1 MTQALLLLGVMA
13 LLLAFGV
20 PVAFSIGLSSMFFL
34 LITGL
39 KPMVVVA
46 QSSVNGVDSF
56 TMLAIPM
63 FTLAGYLMESSGM
76 SKRLVNCM
84 EKLLGNSAGGVGTV
98 TIVCCA
104 IFAALTGSGPATVTA
119 IGCIMLPAMLNAGYS
134 RGETG
139 GMLSAA
145 GALGPIIPPSICMIV
160 YGSTMGV
167 AVPDLFIAAIIP
179 GILLTVAM
187 IIANSIMSRRRSK
200 KTAGGGAMVKKQYD
214 SKEILRAVIQAL
226 PTLFLPVIILG
237 GIYSGIFTPTEVA
250 VVAVFYTII
259 WGFIYREMRFAD
271 IIRSL
276 KKTVATTGM
285 VMFIM
290 AMAAIFTFLLS
301 TARIPTLIAKSI
313 VPYLSNR
320 YIFMVLM
327 LVLLLIAGCIM
338 EVLSLVVILAPIII
352 PIGLQL
358 GVDPIHLGVTFCITL
373 VVGLAT
379 PPFGMNLF
387 TASAVCEAPFIE
399 VVKGVWP
406 YLIAMAISIVLIA
419 FVPQISLLLPSLL

>member
-34 LITGL
+34 LVTGL

-119 IGCIMLPAMLNAGYS
+119 IGCIMLPAMINAGYS

-139 GMLSAA
+139 GMLAAA

-167 AVPDLFIAAIIP
+167 AVPDLFIAAIVP
-179 GILLTVAM
+179 GILLTVSM
-187 IIANSIMSRRRSK
+187 IIANSVMSRKRSGK
-200 KTAGGGAMVKKQYD
+200 SSAAMVKKQYD
-214 SKEILRAVIQAL
+214 SKEILGAIVQAL
-226 PTLFLPVIILG
+226 PTLFLPIIILG

-250 VVAVFYTII
+250 VVAVFYTIL
-259 WGFIYREMRFAD
+259 WGFVYREMKFAD
-271 IIRSL
+271 IVRSL

-301 TARIPTLIAKSI
+301 TARIPTMIAKSI

-320 YIFMVLM
+320 YIFVVLM

-358 GVDPIHLGVTFCITL
+358 GMDPIHLGVTFCITL

-387 TASAVCEAPFIE
+387 TASAVCETPFIE

-406 YLIAMAISIVLIA
+406 YLIAMAISIILIA
-419 FVPQISLLLPSLL
+419 FVPQLSLLLPSLL

>member
-20 PVAFSIGLSSMFFL
+20 PVAFSIGLSGMFFL
-34 LITGL
+34 LVTGL

-84 EKLLGNSAGGVGTV
+84 EKLLGNSTGGVGTV

-167 AVPDLFIAAIIP
+167 AVPDLFIAAVIP
-179 GILLTVAM
+179 GILLAVAM
-187 IIANSIMSRRRSK
+187 ILANSVMSRRRSRKIAADVPK
-200 KTAGGGAMVKKQYD
+200 KHYT
-214 SKEILRAVIQAL
+214 SKEVLASVVQAL

-250 VVAVFYTII
+250 VVAVFYTIYWRI
-259 WGFIYREMRFAD
+259 IYREMKSAD
-271 IIRSL
+271 IVRSSQR
-276 KKTVATTGM
+276 TVATTGM

-290 AMAAIFTFLLS
+290 AMAAVFTFLLS
-301 TARIPTLIAKSI
+301 TARIPTMIARSI
-313 VPYLSNR
+313 VPYLNNR
-320 YIFMVLM
+320 YVFMALM

-358 GVDPIHLGVTFCITL
+358 GADPIHLGVTFCITL

-387 TASAVCEAPFIE
+387 TASAVCETPFVE

-406 YLIAMAISIVLIA
+406 YLIAMAVTIVLIA
-419 FVPQISLLLPSLL
+419 FIPQLTLLLPSLL

>member
-34 LITGL
+34 LVMGL

-119 IGCIMLPAMLNAGYS
+119 IGCIMLPAMINAGYS

-167 AVPDLFIAAIIP
+167 AVPDLFIAAIVP
-179 GILLTVAM
+179 GILLTVSM
-187 IIANSIMSRRRSK
+187 IIANSIMSRRRSGK
-200 KTAGGGAMVKKQYD
+200 ASAAVVKKQYD
-214 SKEILRAVIQAL
+214 SKEVLGAVVQAL

-250 VVAVFYTII
+250 VVAVFYTIL
-259 WGFIYREMRFAD
+259 WGFVYREMKFSD

-301 TARIPTLIAKSI
+301 TARIPTLIAKAI

-320 YIFMVLM
+320 YIFVVLM

-358 GVDPIHLGVTFCITL
+358 GMDPINLGVTFCITL

-406 YLIAMAISIVLIA
+406 YLIAMAISIILIA
-419 FVPQISLLLPSLL
+419 FVPQLSLLLPSLL

>member
-20 PVAFSIGLSSMFFL
+20 PVAFSIGLSGMFFL
-34 LITGL
+34 LVTGI
-39 KPMVVVA
+39 KPLVVVA

-134 RGETG
+134 KGETG

-167 AVPDLFIAAIIP
+167 AVPDLFIAAVVP
-179 GILLTVAM
+179 GILLAIAM
-187 IIANSIMSRRRSK
+187 ILANSIMSRRRSRK
-200 KTAGGGAMVKKQYD
+200 ITADVPQKHYSSGEVLA
-214 SKEILRAVIQAL
+214 AVIQAL

-250 VVAVFYTII
+250 VVAVFYTIF
-259 WGFIYREMRFAD
+259 WGFLYREMKLSD
-271 IIRSL
+271 IVRSL
-276 KKTVATTGM
+276 KRTVATTGM

-290 AMAAIFTFLLS
+290 AMAAVFTFLLS
-301 TARIPTLIAKSI
+301 TARIPATIAKSI
-313 VPYLSNR
+313 VPYLNNR

-358 GVDPIHLGVTFCITL
+358 GIDPIHLGVTFCITL
-373 VVGLAT
+373 VMGLAT

-387 TASAVCEAPFIE
+387 TASAVCETPFVE

-406 YLIAMAISIVLIA
+406 YLIAMAVTIILIA
-419 FVPQISLLLPSLL
+419 FIPQLTLLLPSIL

>member
-34 LITGL
+34 LMTGL

-167 AVPDLFIAAIIP
+167 AVPDLFIAAIVP
-179 GILLTVAM
+179 GILLTISM
-187 IIANSIMSRRRSK
+187 IIANSIMSRRRAGK
-200 KTAGGGAMVKKQYD
+200 KTETVVKKSYD
-214 SKEILRAVIQAL
+214 SKEVLGAVIQAL

-259 WGFIYREMRFAD
+259 WGFIYREMKFKD

-320 YIFMVLM
+320 YLFMVLM
-327 LVLLLIAGCIM
+327 LVLLMIAGCIM

-387 TASAVCEAPFIE
+387 TSSAVCEAPFIE

-419 FVPQISLLLPSLL
+419 FIPQLSLLLPSLL

>member
-20 PVAFSIGLSSMFFL
+20 PVAFSIGLSGMFFL
-34 LITGL
+34 LVTGL

-56 TMLAIPM
+56 TMLAI
-63 FTLAGYLMESSGM
+63 
-76 SKRLVNCM
+76 RLVNCM
-84 EKLLGNSAGGVGTV
+84 EKLLGNSTGGVGTV

-167 AVPDLFIAAIIP
+167 AVPDLFIAAVIP
-179 GILLTVAM
+179 GILLAVAM
-187 IIANSIMSRRRSK
+187 ILANSVMSRRRSRKIAADVPK
-200 KTAGGGAMVKKQYD
+200 KHYT
-214 SKEILRAVIQAL
+214 SKEVLASVVQAL

-250 VVAVFYTII
+250 VVAVFYTIFC
-259 WGFIYREMRFAD
+259 GFIYRDLKFAD
-271 IIRSL
+271 FVLSL
-276 KKTVATTGM
+276 KRSVATTGM

-290 AMAAIFTFLLS
+290 AMAAVFTFLLS
-301 TARIPTLIAKSI
+301 TARIPTMIARSI
-313 VPYLSNR
+313 VPYLNNR
-320 YIFMVLM
+320 YVFMALM

-358 GVDPIHLGVTFCITL
+358 GADPIHLGVTFCITL

-387 TASAVCEAPFIE
+387 TASAVCETPFVE

-406 YLIAMAISIVLIA
+406 YLIAMAVTIVLIA
-419 FVPQISLLLPSLL
+419 FIPQLTLLLPSLL

>member
-1 MTQALLLLGVMA
+1 MTQAALLLGIMA
-13 LLLAFGV
+13 LLLGFGV

-34 LITGL
+34 LVTEL
-39 KPMVVVA
+39 KPMVIVA

-84 EKLLGNSAGGVGTV
+84 EKLLGGFVGGVGTV

-119 IGCIMLPAMLNAGYS
+119 IGCIMLPAMLNSGYT

-139 GMLSAA
+139 AMLSAA

-160 YGSTMGV
+160 YGSTMSV
-167 AVPDLFIAAIIP
+167 AVPDLFLAAVTP
-179 GILLTVAM
+179 GILLAL
-187 IIANSIMSRRRSK
+187 
-200 KTAGGGAMVKKQYD
+200 AMVITNMVL
-214 SKEILRAVIQAL
+214 SKRKTRKLTSDPEKTKEHYTRTEILQAVVQAL

-250 VVAVFYTII
+250 VVAVFYTIF
-259 WGFIYREMRFAD
+259 WGMVYREMQFGD
-271 IIRSL
+271 VILSL
-276 KKTVATTGM
+276 KRTVSTTGM

-290 AMAAIFTFLLS
+290 AMAAIFTFLLN
-301 TARIPTLIAKSI
+301 TARIPVVIARSI
-313 VPYLSNR
+313 VPYLNNP
-320 YIFMVLM
+320 YVFMVLM
-327 LVLLLIAGCIM
+327 IILLLIAGCIM
-338 EVLSLVVILAPIII
+338 EVLSLVVILAPILV

-358 GVDPIHLGVTFCITL
+358 GLDPIHLGVTFCITL
-373 VVGLAT
+373 VIGLAT

-387 TASAVCEAPFIE
+387 TACAVCDTPFVEI
-399 VVKGVWP
+399 VKGVWP
-406 YLIAMAISIVLIA
+406 YLIAMVITILLIA
-419 FVPQISLLLPSLL
+419 FVPQLSLFLPGIL

>member
-1 MTQALLLLGVMA
+1 MGQAALLLGVMVI
-13 LLLAFGV
+13 LLAFGV
-20 PVAFSIGLSSMFFL
+20 PVAFAIGLSSIYFL
-34 LITGL
+34 LTTGL
-39 KPMVVVA
+39 KPMVIIA

-84 EKLLGNSAGGVGTV
+84 EKLLGNSVGGVGTV

-160 YGSTMGV
+160 YGSTMSV
-167 AVPDLFIAAIIP
+167 AVPTLFIAAIIP
-179 GILLTVAM
+179 GVLLAVSM
-187 IIANSIMSRRRSK
+187 VIANMIMSRRKYRK
-200 KTAGGGAMVKKQYD
+200 NKIVKENVHY
-214 SKEILRAVIQAL
+214 SGKEILTAIVQAL

-250 VVAVFYTII
+250 VVAVFYTIF
-259 WGFIYREMRFAD
+259 WGAVYREMHFAD
-271 IIRSL
+271 IVSSL
-276 KKTVATTGM
+276 KRTVATTGM

-290 AMAAIFTFLLS
+290 AMAAIFTFILS
-301 TARIPTLIAKSI
+301 AARIPTAIAKSI
-313 VPYLSNR
+313 VPYLNNR
-320 YIFMVLM
+320 YMFMVLM
-327 LVLLLIAGCIM
+327 ILLLLVAGCIM

-358 GVDPIHLGVTFCITL
+358 GIDPIHLGISFCITL

-387 TASAVCEAPFIE
+387 TASAVCQTPFVE

-406 YLIAMAISIVLIA
+406 YLIAMFISIILIA
-419 FVPQISLLLPSLL
+419 FVPQLSLLLPSIL

>member
-20 PVAFSIGLSSMFFL
+20 PVAFSIGLSGMFFL
-34 LITGL
+34 LVTGL

-84 EKLLGNSAGGVGTV
+84 EKLLGNSTGGVGTV

-167 AVPDLFIAAIIP
+167 AVPDLFIAAVIP
-179 GILLTVAM
+179 GILLAVAM
-187 IIANSIMSRRRSK
+187 IIANSVMSRRRSRKIAADVPK
-200 KTAGGGAMVKKQYD
+200 KHYT
-214 SKEILRAVIQAL
+214 SKEVLASVVQAL

-250 VVAVFYTII
+250 VVAVFYTIF
-259 WGFIYREMRFAD
+259 WGFIYREMKFAD

-276 KKTVATTGM
+276 KRTVATTGM

-290 AMAAIFTFLLS
+290 AMAAVFTFLLS
-301 TARIPTLIAKSI
+301 TARIPTMIAKSI
-313 VPYLSNR
+313 VPYLNNR
-320 YIFMVLM
+320 YVFMALM

-358 GVDPIHLGVTFCITL
+358 GADPIHLGVTFCITL

-387 TASAVCEAPFIE
+387 TASAVCETPFVE

-406 YLIAMAISIVLIA
+406 YLIAMAVTIVLIA
-419 FVPQISLLLPSLL
+419 FIPQLTLLLPSLL

>member
-20 PVAFSIGLSSMFFL
+20 PVAFSIGLSGMFFL
-34 LITGL
+34 LVTGL

-84 EKLLGNSAGGVGTV
+84 EKLLGNSTGGVGTV

-167 AVPDLFIAAIIP
+167 AVPDLFIAAVIP
-179 GILLTVAM
+179 GILLAVAM
-187 IIANSIMSRRRSK
+187 ILANSVMSRRRSRKIAADAPK
-200 KTAGGGAMVKKQYD
+200 KHYT
-214 SKEILRAVIQAL
+214 SKEVLASVVQAL

-250 VVAVFYTII
+250 VVAVFYTIF
-259 WGFIYREMRFAD
+259 WGFIYREMKFAD
-271 IIRSL
+271 IVRSL
-276 KKTVATTGM
+276 KRTVATTGM

-290 AMAAIFTFLLS
+290 AMAAVFTFLLS
-301 TARIPTLIAKSI
+301 TARIPTMIARSI
-313 VPYLSNR
+313 VPYLNNR
-320 YIFMVLM
+320 YVFMALM

-358 GVDPIHLGVTFCITL
+358 GADPIHLGVTFCITL

-387 TASAVCEAPFIE
+387 TASAVCETPFVE

-406 YLIAMAISIVLIA
+406 YLIAMAVTIVLIA
-419 FVPQISLLLPSLL
+419 FIPQLTLLLPSLL

>member
-34 LITGL
+34 LVTGL

-119 IGCIMLPAMLNAGYS
+119 IGCIMLPAMINAGYS

-139 GMLSAA
+139 GMLAAA

-167 AVPDLFIAAIIP
+167 AVPDLFIAAIVP
-179 GILLTVAM
+179 GILLTVSM
-187 IIANSIMSRRRSK
+187 IIANSVMSRKRSGK
-200 KTAGGGAMVKKQYD
+200 FSAAMVKKQYD
-214 SKEILRAVIQAL
+214 SKEILGAIVQAL
-226 PTLFLPVIILG
+226 PTLFLPIIILG

-250 VVAVFYTII
+250 VVAVFYTIL
-259 WGFIYREMRFAD
+259 WGFVYREMKFAD
-271 IIRSL
+271 IVRSL

-301 TARIPTLIAKSI
+301 TARIPTMIAKSI

-320 YIFMVLM
+320 YIFVVLM

-358 GVDPIHLGVTFCITL
+358 GMDPIHLGVTFCITL

-387 TASAVCEAPFIE
+387 TASAVCETPFIE

-406 YLIAMAISIVLIA
+406 YLIAMAISIILIA
-419 FVPQISLLLPSLL
+419 FVPQLSLLLPSLL

>member
-1 MTQALLLLGVMA
+1 MTQAALLLGIMA
-13 LLLAFGV
+13 LLLGFGV

-34 LITGL
+34 LVTEL
-39 KPMVVVA
+39 KPMVIVA

-84 EKLLGNSAGGVGTV
+84 EKLLGGFVGGVGTV

-119 IGCIMLPAMLNAGYS
+119 IGCIMLPAMLNSGYT

-139 GMLSAA
+139 AMLSAA

-160 YGSTMGV
+160 YGSTMSV
-167 AVPDLFIAAIIP
+167 AVPDLFLAAVTP
-179 GILLTVAM
+179 GILLAL
-187 IIANSIMSRRRSK
+187 
-200 KTAGGGAMVKKQYD
+200 AMVITNMVL
-214 SKEILRAVIQAL
+214 SKRKTRKLTSDPEKTKEHYTRTEILQAVVQAL

-250 VVAVFYTII
+250 VVAVFYTIF
-259 WGFIYREMRFAD
+259 WGMVYREMQFGD
-271 IIRSL
+271 VILSL
-276 KKTVATTGM
+276 KRTVSTIGM

-290 AMAAIFTFLLS
+290 AMAAIFTFLLN
-301 TARIPTLIAKSI
+301 TARIPVVIARSI
-313 VPYLSNR
+313 VPYLNNP
-320 YIFMVLM
+320 YVFMILM
-327 LVLLLIAGCIM
+327 IILLLIAGCIM
-338 EVLSLVVILAPIII
+338 EVLSLVVILAPILV

-358 GVDPIHLGVTFCITL
+358 GLDPIHLGVTFCITL
-373 VVGLAT
+373 VIGLAT

-387 TASAVCEAPFIE
+387 TACAVCDTPFVEI
-399 VVKGVWP
+399 VKGVWP
-406 YLIAMAISIVLIA
+406 YLIAMVITILLIA
-419 FVPQISLLLPSLL
+419 FVPQLSLFLPGIL

>member
-34 LITGL
+34 LVTGL

-84 EKLLGNSAGGVGTV
+84 EKLLGDSAGGVGTV

-119 IGCIMLPAMLNAGYS
+119 IGCIMLPAMINAGYS

-167 AVPDLFIAAIIP
+167 AVPDLFIAAIVP
-179 GILLTVAM
+179 GILLTVSM
-187 IIANSIMSRRRSK
+187 IIANSIMSRRRSGK
-200 KTAGGGAMVKKQYD
+200 ASAAVVKKQYD
-214 SKEILRAVIQAL
+214 SKEVLGAVVQAL

-250 VVAVFYTII
+250 VVAVFYTIL
-259 WGFIYREMRFAD
+259 WGFVYREMKFSD

-301 TARIPTLIAKSI
+301 TARIPTLIAKAI

-320 YIFMVLM
+320 YIFVVLM

-358 GVDPIHLGVTFCITL
+358 GMDPIHLGVTFCITL

-406 YLIAMAISIVLIA
+406 YLIAMGISIILIA
-419 FVPQISLLLPSLL
+419 FVPQLSLLLPSLL

>member
-20 PVAFSIGLSSMFFL
+20 PVAFSIGLSGMFFL
-34 LITGL
+34 LVTGL

-84 EKLLGNSAGGVGTV
+84 EKLLGNSTGGVGTV

-167 AVPDLFIAAIIP
+167 AVPDLFIAAVIP
-179 GILLTVAM
+179 GILLAVAM
-187 IIANSIMSRRRSK
+187 IIANSVMSRRRAK
-200 KTAGGGAMVKKQYD
+200 KIAADIPKKHYT
-214 SKEILRAVIQAL
+214 SKEVLASMIQAL

-250 VVAVFYTII
+250 VVAVFYTIF
-259 WGFIYREMRFAD
+259 WGFIYREMKLGD
-271 IIRSL
+271 IVRSL
-276 KKTVATTGM
+276 KRTVATTGM

-290 AMAAIFTFLLS
+290 AMAAVFTFLLS
-301 TARIPTLIAKSI
+301 TARIPTMIAKSI
-313 VPYLSNR
+313 VPYLNNR
-320 YIFMVLM
+320 YVFMALM

-358 GVDPIHLGVTFCITL
+358 GADPIHLGVTFCITL

-387 TASAVCEAPFIE
+387 TASAVCETPFVE

-406 YLIAMAISIVLIA
+406 YLIAMAVTTVLIA
-419 FVPQISLLLPSLL
+419 FVPQLTLLLPSLL

>member
-1 MTQALLLLGVMA
+1 MAQAVLLLGVMA
-13 LLLAFGV
+13 ILLAFGV

-34 LITGL
+34 LTTGL
-39 KPMVVVA
+39 KPMVIVA

-84 EKLLGNSAGGVGTV
+84 EKLLGNTVGGVGTV

-139 GMLSAA
+139 AMLSAA

-160 YGSTMGV
+160 YGSTMSV
-167 AVPDLFIAAIIP
+167 AVPELFLAAVVP
-179 GILLTVAM
+179 GILLAISMVITNMVLCRRKTK
-187 IIANSIMSRRRSK
+187 NSAKGKEK
-200 KTAGGGAMVKKQYD
+200 KHYTT
-214 SKEILRAVIQAL
+214 KEILEALVQAL

-250 VVAVFYTII
+250 VVAVFYTIL
-259 WGFIYREMRFAD
+259 WGVIYREMHLSD
-271 IIRSL
+271 IVLSL
-276 KKTVATTGM
+276 KRTVATTGM

-290 AMAAIFTFLLS
+290 AMAAIFTFILS
-301 TARIPTLIAKSI
+301 AARIPTVIAKAI
-313 VPYLSNR
+313 VPYLNSR
-320 YIFMVLM
+320 YVFIILMVA
-327 LVLLLIAGCIM
+327 LLLVAGCIM
-338 EVLSLVVILAPIII
+338 EVLSLVVILAPIIV

-358 GVDPIHLGVTFCITL
+358 GLDPIHLGVTFCITL
-373 VVGLAT
+373 VIGLAT

-387 TASAVCEAPFIE
+387 TACAVCEASFVEI
-399 VVKGVWP
+399 VKEVWP
-406 YLIAMAISIVLIA
+406 YLIAVIITILLIA
-419 FVPQISLLLPSLL
+419 FIPQISLILPGIL

>member
-34 LITGL
+34 LVTGL

-119 IGCIMLPAMLNAGYS
+119 IGCIMLPAMINAGYS
-134 RGETG
+134 RGESG

-160 YGSTMGV
+160 YGSTMSV
-167 AVPDLFIAAIIP
+167 AVPDLFIAAIVP
-179 GILLTVAM
+179 GILLTVSM
-187 IIANSIMSRRRSK
+187 IIANSIMSRRRSGK
-200 KTAGGGAMVKKQYD
+200 ASAAMVKKQYD
-214 SKEILRAVIQAL
+214 SKEVLGAVVQAL

-250 VVAVFYTII
+250 VVAVFYTIL
-259 WGFIYREMRFAD
+259 WGFVYREMKFAD

-301 TARIPTLIAKSI
+301 TARIPTVIAKAI

-320 YIFMVLM
+320 YIFVVLM

-358 GVDPIHLGVTFCITL
+358 GMDPIHLGVTFCITL

-406 YLIAMAISIVLIA
+406 YLIAMAISIILIA
-419 FVPQISLLLPSLL
+419 FVPQLSLLLPSLL

>member
-34 LITGL
+34 LVMGL

-119 IGCIMLPAMLNAGYS
+119 IGCIMLPAMINAGYS

-167 AVPDLFIAAIIP
+167 AVPDLFIAAIVP
-179 GILLTVAM
+179 GILLTVSM
-187 IIANSIMSRRRSK
+187 IIANSIMSRRRSGK
-200 KTAGGGAMVKKQYD
+200 ASAAVVKKQYD
-214 SKEILRAVIQAL
+214 SKEVLGAVVQAL

-250 VVAVFYTII
+250 VVAVFYTIL
-259 WGFIYREMRFAD
+259 WGFVYREMKFSD

-301 TARIPTLIAKSI
+301 TARIPTLIAKAI

-320 YIFMVLM
+320 YIFVVLM

-358 GVDPIHLGVTFCITL
+358 GMDPIHLGVTFCITL

-406 YLIAMAISIVLIA
+406 YLIAMAISIILIA
-419 FVPQISLLLPSLL
+419 FVPQLSLLLPSLL

>member
-1 MTQALLLLGVMA
+1 MTQAFLLLGVMA
-13 LLLAFGV
+13 VLLAFGV
-20 PVAFSIGLSSMFFL
+20 PVAFSIGLSSMIFL
-34 LITGL
+34 LTTGL

-84 EKLLGNSAGGVGTV
+84 EKLMGGSVGGVGTV

-139 GMLSAA
+139 GMLAAA

-160 YGSTMGV
+160 YGSTMSV
-167 AVPDLFIAAIIP
+167 SVPELFLAAVIP
-179 GILLTVAM
+179 GILLAVSM
-187 IIANSIMSRRRSK
+187 VFANLAVSRRKFMKAAVKREAKVYSRREVMRS
-200 KTAGGGAMVKKQYD
+200 VF
-214 SKEILRAVIQAL
+214 EAL

-237 GIYSGIFTPTEVA
+237 GIYSGIFTPTEVGGGGRILHDSVGRDLPGNA
-250 VVAVFYTII
+250 PGGHYPVAKAHRGHHGDGDVHHGHGGGLHVHTQRGKNSHGHREDHCALFKQPVCVYAADAGVAV
-259 WGFIYREMRFAD
+259 YRRLYHGGA
-271 IIRSL
+271 
-276 KKTVATTGM
+276 
-285 VMFIM
+285 
-290 AMAAIFTFLLS
+290 
-301 TARIPTLIAKSI
+301 
-313 VPYLSNR
+313 VPGGDSG
-320 YIFMVLM
+320 
-327 LVLLLIAGCIM
+327 AHHH
-338 EVLSLVVILAPIII
+338 

-358 GVDPIHLGVTFCITL
+358 GIDPIHLGVTFCITL

-387 TASAVCEAPFIE
+387 TASAVCETPFVEI
-399 VVKGVWP
+399 VKGVWP
-406 YLIAMAISIVLIA
+406 YLIAVVITIFLIA
-419 FVPQISLLLPSLL
+419 FIPSLSLFLPGIL

>member
-34 LITGL
+34 LVTGL

-119 IGCIMLPAMLNAGYS
+119 IGCIMLPAMINAGYS

-167 AVPDLFIAAIIP
+167 AVPDLFIAAIVP
-179 GILLTVAM
+179 GILLTVSM
-187 IIANSIMSRRRSK
+187 IIANSIMSRRRSGK
-200 KTAGGGAMVKKQYD
+200 ASAAVVKKQYD
-214 SKEILRAVIQAL
+214 SKEVLGAVVQAL

-250 VVAVFYTII
+250 VVAVFYTIL
-259 WGFIYREMRFAD
+259 WGFVYREMKFSD

-301 TARIPTLIAKSI
+301 TARIPTLIAKAI

-320 YIFMVLM
+320 YIFVVLM

-358 GVDPIHLGVTFCITL
+358 GMDPIHLGVTFCITL

-406 YLIAMAISIVLIA
+406 YLIAMAISIILIA
-419 FVPQISLLLPSLL
+419 FVPQLSLLLPSLL

>member
-34 LITGL
+34 LVTGL

-119 IGCIMLPAMLNAGYS
+119 IGCIMLPAMINAGYS

-167 AVPDLFIAAIIP
+167 AVPDLFIAAIVP
-179 GILLTVAM
+179 GILLTVSM
-187 IIANSIMSRRRSK
+187 IIANSIMSRRRSGK
-200 KTAGGGAMVKKQYD
+200 ASAAVVKKQYD
-214 SKEILRAVIQAL
+214 SKEVLGAVVQAL

-250 VVAVFYTII
+250 VVAVFYTIL
-259 WGFIYREMRFAD
+259 WGFVYREMKFAD

-301 TARIPTLIAKSI
+301 TARIPTLIAKAI

-320 YIFMVLM
+320 YIFVVLM

-358 GVDPIHLGVTFCITL
+358 GMDPIHLGVTFCITL

-406 YLIAMAISIVLIA
+406 YLIAMAISIILIA
-419 FVPQISLLLPSLL
+419 FVPQLSLLLPSLL

>member
-20 PVAFSIGLSSMFFL
+20 PVAFSIGLSGMFFL
-34 LITGL
+34 LVTGL

-84 EKLLGNSAGGVGTV
+84 EKLLGNSTGGVGTV

-167 AVPDLFIAAIIP
+167 AVPDLFIAAVIP
-179 GILLTVAM
+179 GVLLAIAM
-187 IIANSIMSRRRSK
+187 ILANSVMSRRRSRKIAADVPK
-200 KTAGGGAMVKKQYD
+200 KHYT
-214 SKEILRAVIQAL
+214 SKEVLASVVQAL

-250 VVAVFYTII
+250 VVAVFYTIF
-259 WGFIYREMRFAD
+259 WGFIYREMKFAD
-271 IIRSL
+271 IVRSL
-276 KKTVATTGM
+276 KRTVATTGM

-290 AMAAIFTFLLS
+290 AMAAVFTFLLS
-301 TARIPTLIAKSI
+301 TARIPTMIAKSI
-313 VPYLSNR
+313 VPYLNNR
-320 YIFMVLM
+320 YVFMALM

-358 GVDPIHLGVTFCITL
+358 GADPIHLGVTFCITL

-387 TASAVCEAPFIE
+387 TASAVCETPFVE

-406 YLIAMAISIVLIA
+406 YLIAMAVTIVLIA
-419 FVPQISLLLPSLL
+419 FIPQLTLLLPSLL

>member
-1 MTQALLLLGVMA
+1 MTQAALLLGVMA

-34 LITGL
+34 LVTGL
-39 KPMVVVA
+39 KPMVIVA

-84 EKLLGNSAGGVGTV
+84 EKLLGGLVGGVGTV

-104 IFAALTGSGPATVTA
+104 VFAALTGSGPATVTA
-119 IGCIMLPAMLNAGYS
+119 IGCIMLPAMLNSGYT

-139 GMLSAA
+139 AMLSAA

-160 YGSTMGV
+160 YGSTMSV
-167 AVPDLFIAAIIP
+167 AVPDLFLAAVVP
-179 GILLTVAM
+179 GILLALAM
-187 IIANSIMSRRRSK
+187 VITNGILSRRKFRRLAADSEK
-200 KTAGGGAMVKKQYD
+200 KEHHYTKT
-214 SKEILRAVIQAL
+214 EILQALIQAL

-250 VVAVFYTII
+250 VVAVFYTMF
-259 WGFIYREMRFAD
+259 WGAVYREMHIKD
-271 IIRSL
+271 VILSL
-276 KKTVATTGM
+276 KRTVSTTGM

-290 AMAAIFTFLLS
+290 AMAAIFTFLLN
-301 TARIPTLIAKSI
+301 TARIPVIIAKSM
-313 VPYLSNR
+313 VPYLSSR
-320 YIFMVLM
+320 YVYLALM
-327 LVLLLIAGCIM
+327 ILLLLVAGCIM
-338 EVLSLVVILAPIII
+338 EVLSLVVILAPIMI

-358 GVDPIHLGVTFCITL
+358 GLDPIHLGVTFCITL
-373 VVGLAT
+373 VIGLAT

-387 TASAVCEAPFIE
+387 TACAVCETPFVEI
-399 VVKGVWP
+399 VKGVWP
-406 YLIAMAISIVLIA
+406 YLIAMVITIVLIA
-419 FVPQISLLLPSLL
+419 FIPQIALFLPEIL

>member
-34 LITGL
+34 LVTGL

-119 IGCIMLPAMLNAGYS
+119 IGCIMLPAMINAGYS

-160 YGSTMGV
+160 YGSTMSV
-167 AVPDLFIAAIIP
+167 AVPDLFIAAIVP
-179 GILLTVAM
+179 GILLTVSM
-187 IIANSIMSRRRSK
+187 IIANSIMSRRRSGK
-200 KTAGGGAMVKKQYD
+200 ASAAMVKKQYD
-214 SKEILRAVIQAL
+214 SKEVLGAVVRAL

-250 VVAVFYTII
+250 VVAVFYTIL
-259 WGFIYREMRFAD
+259 WGFVYREMKFAD

-301 TARIPTLIAKSI
+301 TARIPTLIAKAI

-320 YIFMVLM
+320 YIFVVLM

-358 GVDPIHLGVTFCITL
+358 GMDPIHLGVTFCITL

-406 YLIAMAISIVLIA
+406 YLIAMAISIILIA
-419 FVPQISLLLPSLL
+419 FVPQLSLLLPSLL

>member
-13 LLLAFGV
+13 VLLAFGV
-20 PVAFSIGLSSMFFL
+20 PVAFSIGLSSMIFL
-34 LITGL
+34 LTTGL

-84 EKLLGNSAGGVGTV
+84 EKLMGGSVGGVGTV

-139 GMLSAA
+139 GMLAAA

-160 YGSTMGV
+160 YGSTMSV
-167 AVPDLFIAAIIP
+167 SVPELFLAAVIP
-179 GILLTVAM
+179 GILLAVSM
-187 IIANSIMSRRRSK
+187 VFANLAVSRRKFMKAAVKREAKVYSRREVMRS
-200 KTAGGGAMVKKQYD
+200 VF
-214 SKEILRAVIQAL
+214 EAL

-250 VVAVFYTII
+250 VVAVFYTIL
-259 WGFIYREMRFAD
+259 WGMIYREMHLAD

-276 KKTVATTGM
+276 KRTVATTGM

-290 AMAAIFTFLLS
+290 AMAAVFTFILS
-301 TARIPTLIAKSI
+301 AARIPTVIAKTI

-320 YIFMVLM
+320 YVFMLLM
-327 LVLLLIAGCIM
+327 LVLLFIAGCIM

-358 GVDPIHLGVTFCITL
+358 GIDPIHLGVTFCITL
-373 VVGLAT
+373 VIGLAT

-387 TASAVCEAPFIE
+387 TASAVCETPFVEI
-399 VVKGVWP
+399 VKGVWP
-406 YLIAMAISIVLIA
+406 YLIAVVITIFLIA
-419 FVPQISLLLPSLL
+419 FIPSLSLFLPGIL

>member
-34 LITGL
+34 LVTGL

-119 IGCIMLPAMLNAGYS
+119 IGCIMLPAMINAGYS

-160 YGSTMGV
+160 YGSTMSV
-167 AVPDLFIAAIIP
+167 AVPDLFIAAIVP
-179 GILLTVAM
+179 GILLTVSM
-187 IIANSIMSRRRSK
+187 IIANSIMSRRRSGK
-200 KTAGGGAMVKKQYD
+200 ASAAMVKKQYD
-214 SKEILRAVIQAL
+214 SKEVLGAVVQAL

-250 VVAVFYTII
+250 VVAVFYTIL
-259 WGFIYREMRFAD
+259 WGFVYREMKFAD

-301 TARIPTLIAKSI
+301 TARIPTVIAKAI

-320 YIFMVLM
+320 YIFVVLM

-358 GVDPIHLGVTFCITL
+358 GMDPIHLGVTFCITL

-406 YLIAMAISIVLIA
+406 YLIAMAISIILIA
-419 FVPQISLLLPSLL
+419 FVPQLSLLLPSLL

>member
-34 LITGL
+34 LVTGL

-119 IGCIMLPAMLNAGYS
+119 IGCIMLPAMINAGYS

-160 YGSTMGV
+160 YGSTMSV
-167 AVPDLFIAAIIP
+167 AVPDLFIAAIVP
-179 GILLTVAM
+179 GILLTVSM
-187 IIANSIMSRRRSK
+187 IIANSIMSRRRSGK
-200 KTAGGGAMVKKQYD
+200 ASATMVKKQYD
-214 SKEILRAVIQAL
+214 SKEVLGAVVQAL

-250 VVAVFYTII
+250 VVAVFYTIL
-259 WGFIYREMRFAD
+259 WGFVYREMKFAD

-301 TARIPTLIAKSI
+301 TARIPTVIAKAI

-320 YIFMVLM
+320 YIFVVLM

-358 GVDPIHLGVTFCITL
+358 GMDPIHLGVTFCITL

-406 YLIAMAISIVLIA
+406 YLIAMAISIILIA
-419 FVPQISLLLPSLL
+419 FVPQLSLLLPSLL

>member
-34 LITGL
+34 LVTGL

-119 IGCIMLPAMLNAGYS
+119 IGCIMLPAMINAGYS

-160 YGSTMGV
+160 YGSTMSV
-167 AVPDLFIAAIIP
+167 AVPDLFIAAIVP
-179 GILLTVAM
+179 GILLTVSM
-187 IIANSIMSRRRSK
+187 IIANSIMSRRRSGK
-200 KTAGGGAMVKKQYD
+200 ASAAMVKKQYD
-214 SKEILRAVIQAL
+214 SKEVLGAVVQAL

-250 VVAVFYTII
+250 VVAVFYTIL
-259 WGFIYREMRFAD
+259 WGFVYREMKFAD

-301 TARIPTLIAKSI
+301 TARIPTLIAKAI

-320 YIFMVLM
+320 YIFVVLM

-358 GVDPIHLGVTFCITL
+358 GMDPIHLGVTFCITL

-406 YLIAMAISIVLIA
+406 YLIAMAISIILIA
-419 FVPQISLLLPSLL
+419 FVPQLSLLLPSLL

>member
-20 PVAFSIGLSSMFFL
+20 PVAFSIGLSGMFFL
-34 LITGL
+34 LVTGL

-84 EKLLGNSAGGVGTV
+84 EKLLGNSTGGVGTV

-167 AVPDLFIAAIIP
+167 AVPDLFIAAVIP
-179 GILLTVAM
+179 GILLAVAM
-187 IIANSIMSRRRSK
+187 ILANSVMSRRRSRKIAADVPK
-200 KTAGGGAMVKKQYD
+200 KHYT
-214 SKEILRAVIQAL
+214 SKEVLASVVQAL

-250 VVAVFYTII
+250 VVAVFYTIF
-259 WGFIYREMRFAD
+259 WGFIYREMKFAD
-271 IIRSL
+271 IVRSL
-276 KKTVATTGM
+276 KRTVATTGM

-290 AMAAIFTFLLS
+290 AMAAVFTFLLS
-301 TARIPTLIAKSI
+301 TARIPTMIARSI
-313 VPYLSNR
+313 VPYLNNR
-320 YIFMVLM
+320 YVFMALM

-358 GVDPIHLGVTFCITL
+358 GADPIHLGVTFCITL

-387 TASAVCEAPFIE
+387 TASAVCETPFVE

-406 YLIAMAISIVLIA
+406 YLIAMAVTIVLIA
-419 FVPQISLLLPSLL
+419 FISQLTLLLPSLL

>member
-1 MTQALLLLGVMA
+1 MTLAVLLLGVMA
-13 LLLAFGV
+13 ALLAFGV

-34 LITGL
+34 LVTGL

-84 EKLLGNSAGGVGTV
+84 EKLLGSSAGGVGTV

-167 AVPDLFIAAIIP
+167 AVPDLFIAAVIP
-179 GILLTVAM
+179 GILLAVAM
-187 IIANSIMSRRRSK
+187 IIANSVMSRRRFK
-200 KTAGGGAMVKKQYD
+200 KITGTAGKKQYT
-214 SKEILRAVIQAL
+214 SKEILGAAIQAL

-250 VVAVFYTII
+250 VVAVFYTIF
-259 WGFIYREMRFAD
+259 WGAIYREMKFSD
-271 IIRSL
+271 IVRSL
-276 KKTVATTGM
+276 KRTVASTGM

-301 TARIPTLIAKSI
+301 TARIPTMIAESI
-313 VPYLSNR
+313 TPYLSNR

-327 LVLLLIAGCIM
+327 LVLLMVAGCIM

-358 GVDPIHLGVTFCITL
+358 GIDPIHLGVTFCITL

-387 TASAVCEAPFIE
+387 TASAVCEVPFIE

-406 YLIAMAISIVLIA
+406 YLIAMGITIVLIA
-419 FVPQISLLLPSLL
+419 FIPGLSLLLPSVL

>member
-1 MTQALLLLGVMA
+1 MTQAFLLLGVMVA
-13 LLLAFGV
+13 LLAFGV
-20 PVAFSIGLSSMFFL
+20 PVAFSIGLSGMLFL
-34 LITGL
+34 LVTDL
-39 KPMVVVA
+39 KPMVIVA

-76 SKRLVNCM
+76 SKRLVSCM
-84 EKLLGNSAGGVGTV
+84 EKLLGGSVGGVGTV

-104 IFAALTGSGPATVTA
+104 VFAALTGSGPATVTA
-119 IGCIMLPAMLNAGYS
+119 IGCIMFPALLNAGYS
-134 RGETG
+134 RGDAG
-139 GMLSAA
+139 GMLAAA

-160 YGSTMGV
+160 YGSTMSV
-167 AVPDLFIAAIIP
+167 AVPDLFMAAVLP
-179 GILLTVAM
+179 GIMLAGAM
-187 IIANSIMSRRRSK
+187 ILTNSVMSRGRIK
-200 KTAGGGAMVKKQYD
+200 KLGHTPEKARYS
-214 SKEILRAVIQAL
+214 SKEVLSSVIQAL

-250 VVAVFYTII
+250 VVAVFYTML
-259 WGFIYREMRFAD
+259 WGLIYREMKWKD
-271 IIRSL
+271 IVSSL
-276 KKTVATTGM
+276 RRTVSTTGM

-301 TARIPTLIAKSI
+301 TARIPTAIAQAI
-313 VPYLSNR
+313 IPYLHNR
-320 YIFMVLM
+320 YIFMFLM
-327 LVLLLIAGCIM
+327 IILLLIAGCVM

-358 GVDPIHLGVTFCITL
+358 GIDPIHLGVTFCITL

-387 TASAVCEAPFIE
+387 TASAVCETPFVEI
-399 VVKGVWP
+399 VKGVWP
-406 YLIAMAISIVLIA
+406 YLIAVVITIFLIA
-419 FVPQISLLLPSLL
+419 YIPQISLILPAII

>member
-20 PVAFSIGLSSMFFL
+20 PVAFSIGLSGMFFL
-34 LITGL
+34 LVTGL

-84 EKLLGNSAGGVGTV
+84 EKLLGNSTGGVGTV

-167 AVPDLFIAAIIP
+167 AVPDLFIAAVIP
-179 GILLTVAM
+179 GILLAVAM
-187 IIANSIMSRRRSK
+187 ILANSVMSRRRSRKIAADVPK
-200 KTAGGGAMVKKQYD
+200 KHYT
-214 SKEILRAVIQAL
+214 SKEVLASVVQAL

-250 VVAVFYTII
+250 VVAVFYTIF
-259 WGFIYREMRFAD
+259 WGFIYREMKFAD
-271 IIRSL
+271 IVRSL
-276 KKTVATTGM
+276 KRTVATTGM

-290 AMAAIFTFLLS
+290 AMAAVFTFLLS
-301 TARIPTLIAKSI
+301 TARIPTMIARSI
-313 VPYLSNR
+313 VPYLNNR
-320 YIFMVLM
+320 YVFMALM

-358 GVDPIHLGVTFCITL
+358 GADPIHLGVTFCITL

-387 TASAVCEAPFIE
+387 TASAVCETPFVE

-406 YLIAMAISIVLIA
+406 YLIAMAVTIVLIA
-419 FVPQISLLLPSLL
+419 FIPQLTLLLPSLL

>member
-20 PVAFSIGLSSMFFL
+20 PVAFSIGLSGMFFL
-34 LITGL
+34 LVTGL

-84 EKLLGNSAGGVGTV
+84 EKLLGNSTGGVGTV

-167 AVPDLFIAAIIP
+167 AVPDLFIAAVIP
-179 GILLTVAM
+179 GILLAVAM
-187 IIANSIMSRRRSK
+187 ILANSVMSRRRSRKIAADVPK
-200 KTAGGGAMVKKQYD
+200 KHYT
-214 SKEILRAVIQAL
+214 SKEVLASVVQAL

-250 VVAVFYTII
+250 VVAVFYTIF
-259 WGFIYREMRFAD
+259 WGFIYREMKFAD

-276 KKTVATTGM
+276 KRTVATTGM

-290 AMAAIFTFLLS
+290 AMAAVFTFLLS
-301 TARIPTLIAKSI
+301 TARIPTMIAKSI
-313 VPYLSNR
+313 VPYLNNR
-320 YIFMVLM
+320 YVFMALM

-358 GVDPIHLGVTFCITL
+358 GADPIHLGVTFCITL

-387 TASAVCEAPFIE
+387 TASAVCETPFVE

-406 YLIAMAISIVLIA
+406 YLIAMAVTIVLIA
-419 FVPQISLLLPSLL
+419 FIPQLTLLLPSLL

>member
-1 MTQALLLLGVMA
+1 MAQAGLLLGVMA
-13 LLLAFGV
+13 ILLAFGV
-20 PVAFSIGLSSMFFL
+20 PVAFSIGLSGMFFL
-34 LITGL
+34 LVTGL
-39 KPMVVVA
+39 KPMVIVA

-84 EKLLGNSAGGVGTV
+84 EKLLGGSVGGVGTV

-119 IGCIMLPAMLNAGYS
+119 IGCIMLPAMLNAGYT

-139 GMLSAA
+139 AMLSAA

-160 YGSTMGV
+160 YGSTMSV
-167 AVPDLFIAAIIP
+167 AVPELFMAAVLP
-179 GILLTVAM
+179 GILLA
-187 IIANSIMSRRRSK
+187 A
-200 KTAGGGAMVKKQYD
+200 AMVVVNMVLSRQKFRKTISKTEKRKDYTK
-214 SKEILRAVIQAL
+214 KEIVQAVLEAL

-250 VVAVFYTII
+250 VVAVFYTML
-259 WGFIYREMRFAD
+259 WGAIYREMHIKD
-271 IIRSL
+271 VILSL
-276 KKTVATTGM
+276 KRTVSTTGM

-301 TARIPTLIAKSI
+301 TARIPTAIARTI
-313 VPYLSNR
+313 VPYLNNR
-320 YIFMVLM
+320 YVFMVLM
-327 LVLLLIAGCIM
+327 IILLLVAGCIM
-338 EVLSLVVILAPIII
+338 EVLSLVVILAPIIV
-352 PIGLQL
+352 PIGVQL
-358 GVDPIHLGVTFCITL
+358 GIDPIHLGVTFCITL
-373 VVGLAT
+373 VIGLAT

-387 TASAVCEAPFIE
+387 TACAVCDTPFVDI
-399 VVKGVWP
+399 VKGVWP
-406 YLIAMAISIVLIA
+406 YLVGMIITIVLIA
-419 FVPQISLLLPSLL
+419 FIPQISLLLPGIL